1 MAPGDKPVT
10 SKGDRWGS
18 LSRSEK
24 SCSGSSSV
32 GHERYVQSKMFSA
45 CYAGAEANV
54 AVSLAALG
62 YESYFVTRLPAHEIG
77 QAALNELRRF
87 GVRTE
92 HISRGGERV
101 GLFYCENGASQ
112 RPSKVIYD
120 RKHSA
125 IADAQE
131 RDFDWKAIFSG
142 ARWFHF
148 TGITP
153 ALSDGCA
160 ALCGQALAAARA
172 AGATVSVDLN
182 YRAKLWSS
190 EKAAAVME
198 GFVRGC
204 DLIISNEEDAEKV
217 FGIRAGS
224 TDVGRGALNEEGF
237 REVAAELRNRFG
249 ARCVAVTLR
258 ESHTASDNGWS
269 GLLHDSTG
277 FYRSPH
283 YGIHIVDRV
292 GGGDAFAAGL
302 IFALAEGWGPQAA
315 VDFAA
320 AASCLK
326 HTIEGDFNLVTRSEV
341 EALMSGN
348 ASGRVQR

>member
-1 MAPGDKPVT
+1 MGKFVT
-10 SKGDRWGS
+10 FGEIMLR
-18 LSRSEK
+18 L
-24 SCSGSSSV
+24 SSV
-32 GHERYVQSKMFSA
+32 GHERYVQAKTFSA

-62 YESYFVTRLPAHEIG
+62 CESYFVTRLPAHEIG

-92 HISRGGERV
+92 HICRGGERL

-125 IADAQE
+125 IADARE
-131 RDFDWKAIFSG
+131 KDFNWMAIFAG
-142 ARWFHF
+142 ATWFHF

-160 ALCGQALAAARA
+160 ALCRQALAAARA

-182 YRAKLWSS
+182 YRAKLWSG

-198 GFVRGC
+198 GLVRGC
-204 DLIISNEEDAEKV
+204 DLIIVNEEDAEKV
-217 FGIRAGS
+217 FGIRAAS
-224 TDVGRGALNEEGF
+224 TDVAGGMLSEEGY
-237 REVAAELRNRFG
+237 REVAAELRGRFG
-249 ARCVAVTLR
+249 ARRVAVTLR
-258 ESHTASDNGWS
+258 ESHSASDNGWS
-269 GLLHDSTG
+269 ALLHDASG
-277 FYRSPH
+277 FYRSPR
-283 YGIHIVDRV
+283 YRIHVVDRV

-302 IFALAEGWGPQAA
+302 VFALSEGWEPQVA

-341 EALMSGN
+341 EALMGGN
-348 ASGRVQR
+348 ASGRVLR

>member
-1 MAPGDKPVT
+1 MGKFVT
-10 SKGDRWGS
+10 FGEIMLR
-18 LSRSEK
+18 LT
-24 SCSGSSSV
+24 SV
-32 GHERYVQSKMFSA
+32 GHERYLQAKSFSV

-62 YESYFVTRLPAHEIG
+62 RESYFVTKLPVHEIG

-92 HISRGGERV
+92 YISRGGERLGV
-101 GLFYCENGASQ
+101 FYCENGASQ

-125 IADAQE
+125 IAEAEE
-131 RDFDWKAIFSG
+131 RDFDWAAIFSG
-142 ARWFHF
+142 ATWYHF

-153 ALSDGCA
+153 ALSNGCA
-160 ALCGQALAAARA
+160 ALCRSALAAARA

-182 YRAKLWSS
+182 YRAKLWTSQ
-190 EKAAAVME
+190 KAASVME
-198 GFVRGC
+198 ELVRGC
-204 DLIISNEEDAEKV
+204 DLIIANEEDAEKV

-224 TDVGRGALNEEGF
+224 ADVRGGVLNTEAYQG
-237 REVAAELRNRFG
+237 VAAELRTRFG
-249 ARCVAVTLR
+249 AGRVAITLR
-258 ESHTASDNGWS
+258 ESHSASDNGWS
-269 GLLHDSTG
+269 ALLHDDSG
-277 FYRSPH
+277 FYPSAR
-283 YGIHIVDRV
+283 YQIHVIDRV

-302 IFALAEGWGPQAA
+302 IFALSEGWEPQAA
-315 VDFAA
+315 VDFAV

-326 HTIEGDFNLVTRSEV
+326 HTIEGDFNLVARSEV
-341 EALMSGN
+341 EALMGGD